1 MYKQGM
7 KAMKLIINGFMVAL
21 LSLGTSAVYAE
32 KTATAKVEHIQQQD
46 IQELTDLFFDAA
58 KTGNQDV
65 INEFL
70 KYGFP
75 VNIKNHAGFTPLM
88 MAAYYGH
95 QPIVT
100 TLLNH
105 GADRCLRDHK
115 GNTALMGAIFKLE
128 WSIAKQLRKV
138 DCDANAKQTGQKTTE
153 EFAKIIGQDEK
164 LKRLIESEK

>member
-1 MYKQGM
+1 
-7 KAMKLIINGFMVAL
+7 MVAV
-21 LSLGTSAVYAE
+21 LGLGSVSIQAKTISTAVEQKEVQANAAQ
-32 KTATAKVEHIQQQD
+32 K
-46 IQELTDLFFDAA
+46 ELIDLFFTAA
-58 KTGNQDV
+58 RTGNLEV

-88 MAAYYGH
+88 MASYYGH
-95 QPIVT
+95 QEIVT
-100 TLLNH
+100 TLLAK
-105 GADRCLRDHK
+105 GADRCARDNK

-138 DCDANAKQTGQKTTE
+138 DCDANAKITGQKTTA

-164 LKRLIESEK
+164 LKQMTEAYSKTVESK